1 MIELDRANEDTTFQS
16 VDDEDDSIIKS
27 IKNPDSEKWAKI
39 YYLFKNISSLKKDA
53 EEMSSSARE
62 CHNSCRTLNNQISNL
77 IGDLKN
83 GGEEKRRKRIA

>member
-1 MIELDRANEDTTFQS
+1 MIEENRANEDTTFQS

-53 EEMSSSARE
+53 EEISSSTKNY
-62 CHNSCRTLNNQISNL
+62 HNSCRTLNNQISNL

-83 GGEEKRRKRIA
+83 GGEKERRKRIA